1 MVQNLVL
8 NNSDVNFST
17 WADGLRRDEDTV
29 KVVASDGTDAAVASS
44 LRSELESGT
53 LAGMGRG
60 LIANFTA

>member
-17 WADGLRRDEDTV
+17 WADGLRAAEDTT
-29 KVVASDGTDAAVASS
+29 KVTGSPGSDAAVVAD
-44 LRSELESGT
+44 LRSELESGS

-60 LIANFTA
+60 LVANFIA

>member
-8 NNSDVNFST
+8 NNSDFNFSS
-17 WADGLRRDEDTV
+17 WADGLRREEDTV
-29 KVVASDGTDAAVASS
+29 KVVASDGTDAAIVSS

>member
-8 NNSDVNFST
+8 NNSDANFSM
-17 WADGLRRDEDTV
+17 WADGLRREQDTV
-29 KVVASDGTDAAVASS
+29 KVVASDGTDAAVVST